1 MNVGALTSVKA
12 FTIHHAPVIHRCS
25 GTTAHTT
32 TTTTTTTTS
41 TDDSDGGGI
50 RLVGRS
56 VGLSA
61 RWFSSIE

>member
-32 TTTTTTTTS
+32 TTTTTS

-56 VGLSA
+56 GLSA